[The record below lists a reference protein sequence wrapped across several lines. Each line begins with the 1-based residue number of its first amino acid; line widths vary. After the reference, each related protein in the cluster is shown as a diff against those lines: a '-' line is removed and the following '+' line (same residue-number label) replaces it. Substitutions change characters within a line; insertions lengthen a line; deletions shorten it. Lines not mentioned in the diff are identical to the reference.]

1 MNLNDLPDEVI
12 LNIFTYLSTKDLGRC
27 ACVSKR
33 FKSISKTES
42 LWCDREIPEKTTD
55 GLDLLIYQYDRG
67 GIYSSSVYAPQ
78 DQYDRRRDTGKSLS
92 EALFFADHGDN
103 MLCTKIVLNVQNNF
117 CTQYVLPRFEVTIF
131 LY

>member
-42 LWCDREIPEKTTD
+42 LWCDREIPEKKTD

-67 GIYSSSVYAPQ
+67 GIYASSVYAPQ
-78 DQYDRRRDTGKSLS
+78 DQYDRRHDTGKSLS
-92 EALFFADHGDN
+92 EAFCRPWGFITCCVQN
-103 MLCTKIVLNVQNNF
+103 TKIVLNVRNNF
-117 CTQYVLPRFEVTIF
+117 CTQHDLPKV
-131 LY
+131 

>member
-78 DQYDRRRDTGKSLS
+78 DQYDRSRDTGKSLS

-103 MLCTKIVLNVQNNF
+103 MLCTKIVLNVRNNF
-117 CTQYVLPRFEVTIF
+117 CTQHVLPRFELGIF
-131 LY
+131 MH